1 MNLDLIAS
9 IPNKIKF
16 MIIEN
21 DFVQTVDNSVNF
33 TFKSIDLI
41 NIDNND
47 IVRKKSNNSINM
59 EKEEKYPTY
68 TLISLLKMLTN
79 DMTMDNHEYKTRFLT
94 RLDDCDNVLKSMT
107 KHHKKLKS
115 DLYNCIYQEKT
126 IYDTYEFIK
135 FFGMLLKRNIYI
147 INGSFFKYHT
157 MLDVHEYVI
166 ITHDDGL
173 YTLKKICYSS
183 EEFTKYFS
191 GLNVRQQFTNTELQ
205 AMKIIELRKI
215 AESLQIDIYKKN
227 KTDLKTAILFK
238 YSKTD

>member
-41 NIDNND
+41 NDNDNM
-47 IVRKKSNNSINM
+47 VTKKRNSSIM
-59 EKEEKYPTY
+59 EKTVNNTTY

-79 DMTMDNHEYKTRFLT
+79 DMTMDNHEYKTKFLT

-115 DLYNCIYQEKT
+115 EIYNCIYQEKT

-135 FFGMLLKRNIYI
+135 FLGMLLKRNIYI
-147 INGSFFKYHT
+147 INGSFFKCHT
-157 MLDVHEYVI
+157 MLDINEYVI
-166 ITHDDGL
+166 ITHDNGL
-173 YTLKKICYSS
+173 YTLKKICYGS

-191 GLNVRQQFTNTELQ
+191 GINVRQQFTNTELQ
-205 AMKIIELRKI
+205 AMKIIELKKI

-227 KTDLKTAILFK
+227 KNDLKTAILFK